1 MSFFFYFESTVF
13 IIALNLSWVSG
24 NCVERGRNCSAC
36 LSDGM
41 CGFCD
46 SCGDHC
52 HRPGTLHWLDNCT
65 GCASCMP
72 GTLAGPHKGFECRR
86 EW

>member
-1 MSFFFYFESTVF
+1 MNTESIYIGMF
-13 IIALNLSWVSG
+13 LIHSLIHLSYG
-24 NCVERGRNCSAC
+24 LECADRGRNCSAC

-52 HRPGTLHWLDNCT
+52 HKPGTLHWLENCT
-65 GCASCMP
+65 ECASCMP
-72 GTLAGPHKGFECRR
+72 GTLAGPKKDHKCRT